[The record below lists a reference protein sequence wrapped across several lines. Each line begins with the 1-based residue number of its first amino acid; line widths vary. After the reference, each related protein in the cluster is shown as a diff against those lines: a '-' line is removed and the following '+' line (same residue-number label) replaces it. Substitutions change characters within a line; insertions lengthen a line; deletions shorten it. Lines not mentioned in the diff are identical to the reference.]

1 MRAAVFL
8 DRDGTINEEM
18 GYINHP
24 DRFRLLPG
32 SAEAIALLNQAGL
45 LVVVATNQSGAARKY
60 FPASLI
66 SQIHTL
72 MLQMLAQQKASIN
85 AIYICQHAPDENCLC
100 RKPKPG
106 LLHQAAKDLNIDL
119 ERSYVVGDRFND
131 IHLAANVGAK
141 GILVLTGYGRGELEY
156 YQGERLAEPH
166 YIATD
171 LLDAAAWILK
181 DAAASE
187 NSLLEPVSSAEY

>member
-1 MRAAVFL
+1 MHSAVFL

-32 SAEAIALLNQAGL
+32 SAKAIAILNQADF

-60 FPASLI
+60 FPGSLI
-66 SQIHTL
+66 SQIHSL
-72 MLQMLAQQKASIN
+72 MLQMLAQQQAYVD
-85 AIYICQHAPDENCLC
+85 AIYVCQHAPEADCLC

-106 LLHQAAKDLNIDL
+106 LLHQAAKDLDIDL
-119 ERSYVVGDRFND
+119 NRSYVVGDRFND

-141 GILVLTGYGRGELEY
+141 GILVLTGYGKGELDY
-156 YQGERLAEPH
+156 YQGERLVEPH

-171 LLDAAAWILK
+171 LLDAAAWILN
-181 DAAASE
+181 DSATSE
-187 NSLLEPVSSAEY
+187 NLLI

>member
-1 MRAAVFL
+1 MQAAVFL

-24 DRFRLLPG
+24 QRFRLLPG
-32 SAEAIALLNQAGL
+32 TAEAIARLNQAGFK
-45 LVVVATNQSGAARKY
+45 VVVATNQSGAARKY

-66 SQIHTL
+66 PKIHSL
-72 MLQMLAQQKASIN
+72 MLQLLTQQKARID
-85 AIYICQHAPDENCLC
+85 AIYVCQHAPEENCSC

-106 LLHQAAKDLNIDL
+106 LLHQAAQDLGIDL
-119 ERSYVVGDRFND
+119 SRSYVVGDRFKD
-131 IHLAANVGAK
+131 LELAANVGAK

-156 YQGERLAEPH
+156 YQGDRLVEPH

-181 DAAASE
+181 DAAAAKE
-187 NSLLEPVSSAEY
+187 R